1 LKEYDTNVTI
11 KGNIAQHQIH
21 VVLSMLKSW
30 NIDAEVTDDNSIQ
43 QNTTALRQRAA
54 QRAKGILHKYAN
66 NALVEK
72 EKDAWANHVVEKYG
86 NI

>member
-1 LKEYDTNVTI
+1 MTNLAI
-11 KGNIAQHQIH
+11 KGNIARHQIG

-30 NIDAEVTDDNSIQ
+30 GIDAEVTDDDSIRR
-43 QNTTALRQRAA
+43 NTTALRQRAA

-72 EKDAWANHVVEKYG
+72 EKDAWVNHIVEKYG

>member
-1 LKEYDTNVTI
+1 MTNLTI
-11 KGNIAQHQIH
+11 KGNIAQHQIS

-30 NIDAEVTDDNSIQ
+30 NLDVEVIDDNPIQ
-43 QNTTALRQRAA
+43 RNTIKLRRKAT

-86 NI
+86 NL

>member
-1 LKEYDTNVTI
+1 MTNLTI
-11 KGNIAQHQIH
+11 KGNIAQQQIS
-21 VVLSMLKSW
+21 VILSMLKSW
-30 NIDAEVTDDNSIQ
+30 NLDAEVTDDNSIQ
-43 QNTTALRQRAA
+43 RNTAALRQKAA